1 MIYKVIFSRD
11 PRHSQIEPMPEAA
24 LITDE
29 ESGIV
34 FLQFSLIGVIQPIP
48 VWNGV
53 SENIRGNHYYFE
65 GLNEAI
71 KALSEYIQY
80 CNPKNAN
87 S

>member
-1 MIYKVIFSRD
+1 MIYKVIFSND
-11 PRHSQIEPMPEAA
+11 PQLSQIEPMPEAA

-34 FLQFSLIGVIQPIP
+34 FLQFSPKGLIKPIP

-65 GLNEAI
+65 GLKEAI
-71 KALSEYIQY
+71 KVLSEYIQY